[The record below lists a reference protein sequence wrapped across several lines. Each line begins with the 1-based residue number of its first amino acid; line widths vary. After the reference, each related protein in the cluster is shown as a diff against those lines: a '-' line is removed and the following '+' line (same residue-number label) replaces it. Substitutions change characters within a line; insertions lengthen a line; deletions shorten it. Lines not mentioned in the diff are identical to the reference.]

1 MHVQAAS
8 ITIGCKHVTSMP
20 GSMFLVR
27 VPASHTRLEASMPK
41 FDTRPEAP
49 TEDAAAAG
57 SQAPD
62 GHSSSRGD
70 GYSNSGSRD
79 PHPLFITSDDSDLL
93 RGTLYPDAPI
103 TEYLPR
109 CKVWR
114 IYIISLSPWV
124 PLVSFFPPLA
134 DACTLTCTLTRPLA
148 LFPAAIARPHR
159 DQRGARRDTG
169 RDELL

>member
-41 FDTRPEAP
+41 FDTRPEAR

-57 SQAPD
+57 SQVPPD

-109 CKVWR
+109 CKVQR
-114 IYIISLSPWV
+114 VIYYIYDLLSPWV
-124 PLVSFFPPLA
+124 ALVSFLPHWK
-134 DACTLTCTLTRPLA
+134 DARC
-148 LFPAAIARPHR
+148 
-159 DQRGARRDTG
+159 RGYCI
-169 RDELL
+169 